1 MDWRQGRFD
10 FGARAGPPPPMS
22 VGDFT
27 RRLRG
32 AIESS
37 FGKVSVRGQISNLS
51 RPQSGHLYFSLV
63 DDEGTASR
71 FSSAQLPAVLWRSTV
86 ARLRFRPQN
95 GMKVVVTGSVA
106 LYEPRGV
113 YQLVGD
119 RVIPEGV
126 GELQLAFEELRDRL
140 AAEGLFEDER
150 KRPLPYLPRRIGIVT
165 SPSGAALHDFLRIVT
180 RRQSRI
186 WVRVAGVRV
195 QGAGAADEIAR
206 AIDSVGRPG
215 EVDVL
220 VLARGGGSLEDL
232 WAFNEEVVARALHR
246 CRVPTVSAIGHEV
259 DFTIADFVADHRAA
273 TPTAAASAV
282 IPDGQELGLRL
293 DGLRRRLG
301 LGLRAASHDGEVAL
315 ERLASSRRLRDP
327 QLIVEERLEALDD
340 ARAALE
346 NHLYKRLDRWDDSLF
361 RLATKLD
368 GLSPFAVLE
377 RGYSVTL
384 DGDGRPVRSASQ
396 LAPGQQVRLRFR
408 SGEARARIEEVEPGG
423 LGEPRSP

>member
-1 MDWRQGRFD
+1 M
-10 FGARAGPPPPMS
+10 
-22 VGDFT
+22 
-27 RRLRG
+27 
-32 AIESS
+32 
-37 FGKVSVRGQISNLS
+37 
-51 RPQSGHLYFSLV
+51 
-63 DDEGTASR
+63 
-71 FSSAQLPAVLWRSTV
+71 
-86 ARLRFRPQN
+86 
-95 GMKVVVTGSVA
+95 
-106 LYEPRGV
+106 
-113 YQLVGD
+113 
-119 RVIPEGV
+119 
-126 GELQLAFEELRDRL
+126 
-140 AAEGLFEDER
+140 
-150 KRPLPYLPRRIGIVT
+150 
-165 SPSGAALHDFLRIVT
+165 T
-180 RRQSRI
+180 RRQCRI